1 MITLKDVAR
10 EAGVSIAT
18 VSCALSGK
26 KAVRP
31 ETYTKIM
38 DAVEK
43 LKYIPNYSARNL
55 KKKASNM
62 VSVLLPG
69 MRSQFYSGLFD
80 GISSY
85 LQSHG
90 YSINIAFSND
100 SADVECTKIDEFI
113 TQNSAG
119 LIIVTTQPG
128 NTAFFQN
135 HIMDYQIPAVFV
147 EREPDSVFCNY
158 VGFRHYDTFHSITS
172 VLSVV
177 LLSFLLSG
185 IMSGH
190 AEMPWKHWVKI
201 WHRRRYVRRIL
212 PEKMHSA
219 VL

>member
-90 YSINIAFSND
+90 CGMYED
-100 SADVECTKIDEFI
+100 
-113 TQNSAG
+113 
-119 LIIVTTQPG
+119 
-128 NTAFFQN
+128 
-135 HIMDYQIPAVFV
+135 
-147 EREPDSVFCNY
+147 
-158 VGFRHYDTFHSITS
+158 
-172 VLSVV
+172 
-177 LLSFLLSG
+177 
-185 IMSGH
+185 
-190 AEMPWKHWVKI
+190 
-201 WHRRRYVRRIL
+201 RRIYY
-212 PEKMHSA
+212 PEFSRA
-219 VL
+219 YYRDDTAR

>member
-38 DAVEK
+38 DVVEK

-119 LIIVTTQPG
+119 RIIVTTQPG

-135 HIMDYQIPAVFV
+135 HIIDYQIPAVFV

-158 VGFRHYDTFHSITS
+158 VGFRHYDTFYSIT
-172 VLSVV
+172 
-177 LLSFLLSG
+177 
-185 IMSGH
+185 
-190 AEMPWKHWVKI
+190 
-201 WHRRRYVRRIL
+201 
-212 PEKMHSA
+212 
-219 VL
+219 

>member
-55 KKKASNM
+55 KTKGSNM

-128 NTAFFQN
+128 NTDFFQN
-135 HIMDYQIPAVFV
+135 H
-147 EREPDSVFCNY
+147 
-158 VGFRHYDTFHSITS
+158 
-172 VLSVV
+172 
-177 LLSFLLSG
+177 
-185 IMSGH
+185 
-190 AEMPWKHWVKI
+190 
-201 WHRRRYVRRIL
+201 L
-212 PEKMHSA
+212 PCSE
-219 VL
+219 

>member
-1 MITLKDVAR
+1 
-10 EAGVSIAT
+10 
-18 VSCALSGK
+18 
-26 KAVRP
+26 
-31 ETYTKIM
+31 
-38 DAVEK
+38 
-43 LKYIPNYSARNL
+43 
-55 KKKASNM
+55 M

-100 SADVECTKIDEFI
+100 SVDVECTKIDEFI

-158 VGFRHYDTFHSITS
+158 VGFRHYDTFYSITKQ
-172 VLSVV
+172 VLKQGYRDISIVCGP
-177 LLSFLLSG
+177 LEFSS
-185 IMSGH
+185 
-190 AEMPWKHWVKI
+190 E
-201 WHRRRYVRRIL
+201 RNYVRAFRDAMETQGEDMCDEFYQRRCIQQFY
-212 PEKMHSA
+212 ENFFQEAAGGFA
-219 VL
+219 VNKS

>member
-69 MRSQFYSGLFD
+69 
-80 GISSY
+80 
-85 LQSHG
+85 
-90 YSINIAFSND
+90 N
-100 SADVECTKIDEFI
+100 E
-113 TQNSAG
+113 
-119 LIIVTTQPG
+119 
-128 NTAFFQN
+128 
-135 HIMDYQIPAVFV
+135 
-147 EREPDSVFCNY
+147 EP
-158 VGFRHYDTFHSITS
+158 
-172 VLSVV
+172 V
-177 LLSFLLSG
+177 LLRAL
-185 IMSGH
+185 
-190 AEMPWKHWVKI
+190 
-201 WHRRRYVRRIL
+201 
-212 PEKMHSA
+212 
-219 VL
+219 